1 MSATDAALLE
11 ASLLALADSGIE
23 LRHGLYQ
30 RFFAQFPER
39 QAAFLSTEA
48 TSIRMTDET
57 LQILYGL
64 AQDESWAETLIAE
77 LVGTHRSYGT
87 LPLAEYDAFIDLTI
101 AVLGDTIPAD
111 WDSAT
116 AAAWASQAQRFKRLV
131 AEATAAWDQ
140 LLPTGLKA

>member
-1 MSATDAALLE
+1 VSDAALLE
-11 ASLLALADSGIE
+11 ASLLRLGESGVE
-23 LRHGLYQ
+23 LRHQLYEQ
-30 RFFAQFPER
+30 FFARFPER
-39 QAAFLSTEA
+39 RAAFLSTEA
-48 TSIRMTDET
+48 TSVRMTDET

-64 AQDESWAETLIAE
+64 AQGESWAETLIAE

-116 AAAWASQAQRFKRLV
+116 AAAWARQAQQFKHLV